1 MADERADGTTVGQVF
16 EAMQPLG
23 VATNNVAEY
32 KALILGMKVAQ
43 VLGATQVH
51 VFGDSKLVCNQ
62 MKGEW
67 AVRNA
72 GLRPLH
78 KEASGIMRS
87 FNHFDI
93 EYIPRAK
100 NEEADALANKAMDG
114 ECSGLDLLS
123 RWEELHKPARPT
135 HARGKR
141 GLSQLEMQED
151 GPSAS
156 NHSEDCAGS
165 EGRRCHKACSSMDAA
180 GVNTSGFCRSFPADF
195 AGQSLGRKARKY
207 SRSVLR
213 GGMNLFTKRAP
224 H

>member
-1 MADERADGTTVGQVF
+1 
-16 EAMQPLG
+16 MQPLG

-32 KALILGMKVAQ
+32 KALILGMKVAK
-43 VLGATQVH
+43 VLGATQIH

-72 GLRPLH
+72 GLRPLY
-78 KEASGIMRS
+78 KEASGIMRT
-87 FNHFDI
+87 FDRFDI

-114 ECSGLDLLS
+114 ECSGIDLLS
-123 RWEELHKPARPT
+123 KWEELHKPAQVT

-141 GLSQLEMQED
+141 GSSQLETEEG

-156 NHSEDCAGS
+156 NCNEDCSRSA
-165 EGRRCHKACSSMDAA
+165 ERRCHKARGSTDTA
-180 GVNTSGFCRSFPADF
+180 GVSTSGFRRSFPADF

>member
-1 MADERADGTTVGQVF
+1 MADLDMLLQVF
-16 EAMQPLG
+16 EASQPLG

-32 KALILGMKVAQ
+32 KALILGMKVAK
-43 VLGATQVH
+43 VLGATKLQ
-51 VFGDSKLVCNQ
+51 VFGDSKLVCSQ

-78 KEASGIMRS
+78 KEANGIAYTFDS
-87 FNHFDI
+87 FEI

-100 NEEADALANKAMDG
+100 NGDADALANKAMDG
-114 ECSGLDLLS
+114 ESSGLGLLS
-123 RWEELHKPARPT
+123 KWEELHKPPRLAQL
-135 HARGKR
+135 RGSRRASNHLKQ
-141 GLSQLEMQED
+141 GA

-156 NHSEDCAGS
+156 KKTGDGPNSA
-165 EGRRCHKACSSMDAA
+165 GRRCHKAHASTDAA
-180 GVNTSGFCRSFPADF
+180 GVSTSGFSRSFPADF
-195 AGQSLGRKARKY
+195 ASQSLGRKARKY